1 MPSHHGRPA
10 LRRASLT
17 AWPACHVA
25 DVITLYLS
33 GVYHRCMADDRAAEA
48 AELHKITVKLIPRAW
63 DAANETAALL
73 GLTRTDVIN
82 RALQVYAYFERQI
95 ADGSEVFIRSK
106 DGEMERESFL

>member
-1 MPSHHGRPA
+1 VDRLQAGNKFA
-10 LRRASLT
+10 N
-17 AWPACHVA
+17 
-25 DVITLYLS
+25 S
-33 GVYHRCMADDRAAEA
+33 GVFVPPPYPYGTYNYRMVDDRAAEA

-63 DAANETAALL
+63 DAANETATLL

-82 RALQVYAYFERQI
+82 RALQMYAYFERRI